1 MGDVSP
7 AKSAIPSRRVLHRDL
22 WGLMIQKSIK
32 GIIDVRYRRKR
43 GSVLFQYA
51 LPTLLKRID
60 EQYMYCLLINYTSGC
75 QPIRMAVIY
84 IATLAGGE

>member
-1 MGDVSP
+1 MGTHDP
-7 AKSAIPSRRVLHRDL
+7 KEHKRH
-22 WGLMIQKSIK
+22 
-32 GIIDVRYRRKR
+32 YRRPISPKAR
-43 GSVLFQYA
+43 FCFVQYA